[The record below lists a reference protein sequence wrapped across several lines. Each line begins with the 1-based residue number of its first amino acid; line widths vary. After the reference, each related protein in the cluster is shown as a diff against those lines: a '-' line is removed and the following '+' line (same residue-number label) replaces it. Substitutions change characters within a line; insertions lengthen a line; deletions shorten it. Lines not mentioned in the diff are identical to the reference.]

1 MTELR
6 RRISLFGGAAL
17 AVGMVVGSGVFGLPG
32 LALQLS
38 SPRIA
43 AFGWLACAIA
53 CFPLLCV
60 FAILGTRYA
69 CAAGIARYAEAALG
83 RRAEFAVTAVLCG
96 TFPLTVPAQSMIGAS
111 YARIACGLDQGNL
124 VPVSALILFVA
135 VAFNLCGST
144 RLRLS
149 IRLRSQS
156 SSPPQ
161 GAGYELRFSKQP
173 VFDRPTPRAA
183 GNPTQRD

>member
-60 FAILGTRYA
+60 FAFLGTRYA

-135 VAFNLCGST
+135 VAFNL
-144 RLRLS
+144 
-149 IRLRSQS
+149 
-156 SSPPQ
+156 
-161 GAGYELRFSKQP
+161 
-173 VFDRPTPRAA
+173 
-183 GNPTQRD
+183 